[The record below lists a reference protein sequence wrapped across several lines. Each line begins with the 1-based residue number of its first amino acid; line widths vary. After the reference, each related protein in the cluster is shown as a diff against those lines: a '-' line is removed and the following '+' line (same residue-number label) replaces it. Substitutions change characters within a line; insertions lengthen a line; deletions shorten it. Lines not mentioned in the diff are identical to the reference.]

1 MSKSNN
7 QSRIEPNLAQAR
19 NKSVMAH
26 EILVKF
32 QEMGLPDDMNDEV
45 AKLATSLGDIWN
57 AHLGITNSI
66 KTLIN
71 DSVDW
76 DSMGDSL
83 TDIYTHLDH
92 AEWHEKG
99 IKELIFKI
107 SQYSYNN
114 IDTNG

>member
-1 MSKSNN
+1 MSKSNS
-7 QSRIEPNLAQAR
+7 QLPVEPNLTQAR

-32 QEMGLPDDMNDEV
+32 QEMGLPDDMTDEV

-57 AHLGITNSI
+57 AHLYITNSI

-83 TDIYTHLDH
+83 TDIYTHLEH
-92 AEWHEKG
+92 AEWHEKD
-99 IKELIFKI
+99 IKDLVFKI
-107 SQYSYNN
+107 SQYSYDNTDNN
-114 IDTNG
+114 G